1 MDIKKGGGKRGK
13 SKGDDTAAAAA
24 AAESEG
30 EMEVGAV
37 PKNKKR
43 EKSKGDDAAAAAA
56 APKGEMKVGGVP
68 KSENETQKRM
78 KIWEPS
84 TELTK
89 GFLESLGVD
98 KAFLENEWNK
108 LKDAGVGTV
117 GALVGQSK
125 EELKGDLKLSLG
137 SVGAI
142 MEFISQQKGKQ
153 NLQEM
158 TQFCSEKIH

>member
-43 EKSKGDDAAAAAA
+43 EKSKGDDAAAAE
-56 APKGEMKVGGVP
+56 PEGEVKVGGVP

-84 TELTK
+84 TELTED
-89 GFLESLGVD
+89 FLRQEIGIHPRVSKEV
-98 KAFLENEWNK
+98 FEK
-108 LKDAGVGTV
+108 LKTRDVLTV
-117 GALVGQSK
+117 GALVGSSREQV
-125 EELKGDLKLSLG
+125 EGLMNISLG
-137 SVGAI
+137 SANAI
-142 MEFISQQKGKQ
+142 MDFIEQQKGKQ

-158 TQFCSEKIH
+158 THFCSEKIH

>member
-43 EKSKGDDAAAAAA
+43 EKSKRDDAAA
-56 APKGEMKVGGVP
+56 APKGEMKVGAQ

-84 TELTK
+84 TELTED
-89 GFLESLGVD
+89 FLREEIGIHPRVSKEV
-98 KAFLENEWNK
+98 FEK
-108 LKDAGVGTV
+108 LKTRDVLTV
-117 GALVGQSK
+117 GALVGSSREQL
-125 EELKGDLKLSLG
+125 EGLMNISLG
-137 SVGAI
+137 SANAI
-142 MEFISQQKGKQ
+142 MDFIEQQKGKQ

-158 TQFCSEKIH
+158 THFCSEKIH

>member
-1 MDIKKGGGKRGK
+1 MDIKKGGEKRGR
-13 SKGDDTAAAAA
+13 SKGDDAGAAAA
-24 AAESEG
+24 AAE
-30 EMEVGAV
+30 
-37 PKNKKR
+37 
-43 EKSKGDDAAAAAA
+43 
-56 APKGEMKVGGVP
+56 PKGEMKVGGVL

-117 GALVGQSK
+117 GALVGLSK

-137 SVGAI
+137 SVSAI
-142 MEFISQQKGKQ
+142 MDFIEQQKGKQ

-158 TQFCSEKIH
+158 THVSSEKIH